1 MAAAIVTALSSP
13 YKMGEEDFDPVSAGY
28 PQTKKEMCQKK
39 GEQGKEERKT
49 RQRCCQG
56 RIEFFDDHPSE
67 LGCAVP
73 IIPDSFLPLDSLHC
87 CSHQSFD
94 SVDFDV
100 ELTAE
105 VSVEDRSSCTLLSS
119 VFPSVHTRKSG
130 TFSHQLLSVLTWPS
144 SSWKTKLK
152 GQLLDSC
159 LSAAS
164 LPFWPHDFF
173 TTPVMRRSTTTTTPP
188 GVVEMPKT
196 PLHSAPSAS
205 PSSPSS
211 PSSSSLSSPLGGAA
225 TSYHHNSSGCN
236 EGGVVTDGTGDSV
249 SSTSAALSLP
259 SLPLPLSVNLSA
271 HLSSESPHLTSERD
285 SERIEIYNLFHPTEG
300 EGGAAEE
307 GDEEEGD
314 EEEEGEKYD
323 PFDPTGSP
331 ASERERGRG
340 MESERE
346 SSAGSVEDE
355 IGNTVGMEVE
365 EAACCA
371 GEDAPPPDSTDPL
384 ISQHREEKEQERAGR
399 GNGGKE
405 GGRDRG
411 KRGRERR
418 EADSDNSE
426 MEEGEIVVV
435 GEKERGKER
444 ESKSERDGKGVCPSG
459 GPFLLSGPKPER
471 IFRVLDGDQFVSVR
485 AESDWTM
492 GRDEVGGGVAGLG
505 DLRRKLVSR
514 RRERYR
520 SCPSPSLSPPPTPH
534 CHLPSLA
541 ILSDKHKSKE
551 QRSKE
556 RGKHKREQGREEEKA
571 ERERRKEGGSQE
583 RKNSDKERER
593 KSGREEKGKE
603 SARGSSSRS
612 DSSKRRH
619 RHSTPPL
626 SSHSRPRT
634 SSLHPRRRRRS
645 WSSSSEGQRRDRDR
659 EKEKDRGRGDRERE
673 REGDSRKSRRKKERG
688 GVNGD
693 PGSRERGGSGGKG
706 VRRSRE
712 HLERDKERRRDSRTV
727 IPPSI
732 QDLNGSDLFTI
743 KRTITVTTTTT
754 TTTTVPGSPLS
765 PKAAPSSSPMTSEK
779 PRKQK
784 RKRKREVEEEENDE
798 EDERTSRSPESSFTQ
813 SRLHSYDSDQLSEK
827 LGLEVLSLDGEAL
840 DPDYPSLEDSPL
852 ILPLTPPQ
860 PSPEHKSK
868 SKTGKQV
875 KTKSQLSKKSNA
887 SESSLRPK
895 SRKRHS
901 PPSPPPAASSP
912 PRLPAPLPSKQGRKT
927 GKEREKGTKKEG
939 GRSGKSKKLSR
950 GSRKGKLQSKVSVL
964 VREGVSSTTGAAV
977 TGGGKDLPG
986 QSGGSGEAAA
996 GGSIA
1001 VVFRRD
1007 NESRS
1012 PFLKPCSEPISVSER
1027 GKDLSKSGRRGTL
1040 APPPS
1045 ASAQLPKSKKAKPGS
1060 TTLTTSSS
1068 ASSSSSSSA
1077 PSIAKQ
1083 RRKQGKKGRERR
1095 ERGRQEEEVEGG
1107 NANCSSGAGDWGVS
1121 ILDIQSGSAISGKP
1135 SSPPPGLPAS
1145 TPSSSSTSIAP
1156 PSSSPPHTPP
1166 LSLPP
1171 SHDAGD
1177 SSPDSQTVD
1186 SSCKTPEASFLS
1198 EDCTTQTQT
1207 GPLAPSS
1214 NAPSSPSPLQTHQGA
1229 AVGVSQSIPDIK
1241 IPPDEQKA
1249 HASPPSPSTPVP
1261 ASLSLSLPP
1270 AATDASSSSVS
1281 SSSNSKPLPPAPP
1294 PPAAPPLPWSLQT
1307 GVDCTAGGVLAL
1319 TALLFKMEEANIA
1332 SRAKAQEFI
1341 QATSQPFSQILS
1353 QANQSQ
1359 PQQLPPPSFSSSS
1372 SSSSQALPLPSLAP
1386 SPAQFSLHSSLPL
1399 VSSTK
1404 TPPSHL
1410 HPGLS
1415 VGGGCAQTPPPP
1427 EHVGS
1432 AGVLGGLSETGQ
1444 DSESKDPEKYLK
1456 KLHTQER
1463 AVEEVKLAIKPYYQR
1478 KDINKDEYKDI
1489 LRKAVHKI
1497 CHSRTGEINP
1507 VKVSNLVKLYVQRY
1521 KYFRKHGRRMDEKE
1535 REGEREPA
1543 ILHSST

>member
-1 MAAAIVTALSSP
+1 
-13 YKMGEEDFDPVSAGY
+13 MGEEEEFDPVSAGY
-28 PQTKKEMCQKK
+28 PKTKKEMCQRE
-39 GEQGKEERKT
+39 GEGAKEERKT
-49 RQRCCQG
+49 RFRCFQG
-56 RIEFFDDHPSE
+56 GTEFFDDHPSE
-67 LGCAVP
+67 LGSACP
-73 IIPDSFLPLDSLHC
+73 IITDSFLPPDTLHG

-105 VSVEDRSSCTLLSS
+105 VSVEDGSSITLLSS
-119 VFPSVHTRKSG
+119 VFPSVRNRKSG
-130 TFSHQLLSVLTWPS
+130 TFSHQLPSALTWPS

-152 GQLLDSC
+152 EQLLDSC

-164 LPFWPHDFF
+164 LPFWPYDIC
-173 TTPVMRRSTTTTTPP
+173 TIPVMRRSTTTTTPP
-188 GVVEMPKT
+188 GVAEMPKT

-205 PSSPSS
+205 LSSPSS
-211 PSSSSLSSPLGGAA
+211 PSSSSSSSPLGGAA
-225 TSYHHNSSGCN
+225 TNYHHDSSGCN
-236 EGGVVTDGTGDSV
+236 GGGMVTDAAGDSV
-249 SSTSAALSLP
+249 SSTSAALPPS
-259 SLPLPLSVNLSA
+259 SLPLPLSANLSV
-271 HLSSESPHLTSERD
+271 HLSSASPSINSER
-285 SERIEIYNLFHPTEG
+285 EWENIETYDPFLPMEG
-300 EGGAAEE
+300 EGGAAMEE
-307 GDEEEGD
+307 DEEEGD

-331 ASERERGRG
+331 ASEQDRGRG
-340 MESERE
+340 VESERE
-346 SSAGSVEDE
+346 SSADSVEDE
-355 IGNTVGMEVE
+355 IGNMGGMEVE
-365 EAACCA
+365 EAARCE
-371 GEDAPPPDSTDPL
+371 GKDAPPPDSTDPL
-384 ISQHREEKEQERAGR
+384 ISIHTPSPPPQHREENEQERAGR
-399 GNGGKE
+399 GREGKE
-405 GGRDRG
+405 V
-411 KRGRERR
+411 
-418 EADSDNSE
+418 DSDNSE
-426 MEEGEIVVV
+426 IEEGEIVVV

-444 ESKSERDGKGVCPSG
+444 ERKSERDGKGACTSG
-459 GPFLLSGPKPER
+459 GPFLLSGPEPER
-471 IFRVLDGDQFVSVR
+471 ILRVLDGDQFVSVR
-485 AESDWTM
+485 AESEWTM
-492 GRDEVGGGVAGLG
+492 GGEEVGGGVADAG

-520 SCPSPSLSPPPTPH
+520 SCPSSSLSPPPTPH
-534 CHLPSLA
+534 SHLPSLA
-541 ILSDKHKSKE
+541 VLSDKYKSKE
-551 QRSKE
+551 HRSKE
-556 RGKHKREQGREEEKA
+556 REKHKREQGREEEKA
-571 ERERRKEGGSQE
+571 ERKRRKEGGSQE

-593 KSGREEKGKE
+593 KSRREEKGNE
-603 SARGSSSRS
+603 TVRGRSSRS
-612 DSSKRRH
+612 DSSKRRC
-619 RHSTPPL
+619 RHSTPKL
-626 SSHSRPRT
+626 YSHSRSRT
-634 SSLHPRRRRRS
+634 SSLHRRHRRRS
-645 WSSSSEGQRRDRDR
+645 WSSSSEGQRRDRDG

-673 REGDSRKSRRKKERG
+673 REGDSNRRKREKG

-693 PGSRERGGSGGKG
+693 SGSREREGSGGKR

-712 HLERDKERRRDSRTV
+712 RLEKDKERRRDSRTV

-754 TTTTVPGSPLS
+754 TTTTVPGSPPL
-765 PKAAPSSSPMTSEK
+765 PMAASSSSPLTSEK
-779 PRKQK
+779 PRKNK
-784 RKRKREVEEEENDE
+784 RNRKRGPEEKENDK
-798 EDERTSRSPESSFTQ
+798 EDEQTSRSPESSFSQ

-840 DPDYPSLEDSPL
+840 DSDYPSLEDSPL

-860 PSPEHKSK
+860 PSPKHKLK

-875 KTKSQLSKKSNA
+875 KTKSQLSKKSST

-895 SRKRHS
+895 SRKRH
-901 PPSPPPAASSP
+901 PPSSPPPAVSSP
-912 PRLPAPLPSKQGRKT
+912 PPFPAPLPSKRGRKT
-927 GKEREKGTKKEG
+927 GKEREKGAKKEG
-939 GRSGKSKKLSR
+939 GWSGKSNKLSR
-950 GSRKGKLQSKVSVL
+950 GSRKAKLQSKVSVL
-964 VREGVSSTTGAAV
+964 VREGFSSTTGAAI
-977 TGGGKDLPG
+977 TGGSKDLPR
-986 QSGGSGEAAA
+986 QSGGSGGAAV

-1012 PFLKPCSEPISVSER
+1012 PFLKPHSEPISVSER
-1027 GKDLSKSGRRGTL
+1027 GKDLSKIRRRGTL
-1040 APPPS
+1040 APSPS
-1045 ASAQLPKSKKAKPGS
+1045 ASAQLPKSRRAKPGS
-1060 TTLTTSSS
+1060 TTSTTSSS
-1068 ASSSSSSSA
+1068 ASSSSSA
-1077 PSIAKQ
+1077 LSIAKQ
-1083 RRKQGKKGRERR
+1083 RRKQGKKGRECR
-1095 ERGRQEEEVEGG
+1095 EKGRQEEEVEGG
-1107 NANCSSGAGDWGVS
+1107 NTNCSSGAGNWGVT
-1121 ILDIQSGSAISGKP
+1121 ILDIQSGSAISDKP
-1135 SSPPPGLPAS
+1135 SSPPPRLPAS

-1177 SSPDSQTVD
+1177 STPDSQTVD
-1186 SSCKTPEASFLS
+1186 SSCKSPEASFLS

-1214 NAPSSPSPLQTHQGA
+1214 DAPSSPSPLQPHQGA
-1229 AVGVSQSIPDIK
+1229 AVGVSQSIPGVK
-1241 IPPDEQKA
+1241 IPPDEQTA
-1249 HASPPSPSTPVP
+1249 HTSPPSPSTLVP
-1261 ASLSLSLPP
+1261 ASLSLPLPA

-1319 TALLFKMEEANIA
+1319 TALLFKMEEANTA
-1332 SRAKAQEFI
+1332 GRAKAQEFI
-1341 QATSQPFSQILS
+1341 QATSQILS

-1359 PQQLPPPSFSSSS
+1359 PQQNPPSSSSSSS
-1372 SSSSQALPLPSLAP
+1372 SSSSQALPLPSLAA
-1386 SPAQFSLHSSLPL
+1386 SPAQFNLHSSLPL

-1427 EHVGS
+1427 QHVGP
-1432 AGVLGGLSETGQ
+1432 AGVPGGSGETGQ
-1444 DSESKDPEKYLK
+1444 DTESKDPEKYLK

-1478 KDINKDEYKDI
+1478 KDINKEEYKDI